1 MVTSVAK
8 VFRVLVPVVVFILV
22 AECFTE
28 NGSNIPYPSGPPE
41 ILISPTPTIPPTPS
55 GAPFTETI
63 KASVPTTPSGDSAPK
78 KTSLQDFQ
86 IFPNDHIWNVP
97 INTMP
102 VDSRS
107 VSYINSIGRSSYL
120 GMYRGIPYNVVNDSV
135 IHQKVSLLR
144 SWSDFIQYPVPENP
158 LIEPGG
164 NDKHMIIVDQDEGML
179 YEFYKASRSADGT
192 WHAQSGFSYN
202 LSGYALRPKGY
213 TTADAAGLPIFPGLV
228 RYDEVSSGAINHALR
243 VTVPATNHSYVWPAR
258 ANGNDG
264 NTDGT
269 YPPMGQRFRLK
280 ASFSTSGYPPHA
292 KTILEALKKYG
303 MMVSDMNGET
313 RVFELVFAPDARWN
327 DDDLSALFRVHGSD
341 FEAVDVSSLMINENS
356 AQTRTIPHIA
366 SPST

>member
-22 AECFTE
+22 AGCFTE
-28 NGSNIPYPSGPPE
+28 NGSNIPYPSCPPE

-63 KASVPTTPSGDSAPK
+63 KASVPTTLSGDSAPK
-78 KTSLQDFQ
+78 KTSLQDLK
-86 IFPNDHIWNVP
+86 IFPDDHIWNVP

-107 VSYINSIGRSSYL
+107 VSYINNIGRSSYL

-228 RYDEVSSGAINHALR
+228 RYDEV
-243 VTVPATNHSYVWPAR
+243 
-258 ANGNDG
+258 
-264 NTDGT
+264 
-269 YPPMGQRFRLK
+269 RL
-280 ASFSTSGYPPHA
+280 
-292 KTILEALKKYG
+292 
-303 MMVSDMNGET
+303 
-313 RVFELVFAPDARWN
+313 
-327 DDDLSALFRVHGSD
+327 GSD
-341 FEAVDVSSLMINENS
+341 QPCTPGYRPRNQPLICLAGPCEWE
-356 AQTRTIPHIA
+356 RGEH
-366 SPST
+366 